1 MVLDNTNR
9 ITVDDLAAQMG
20 GDRIEQLAQAIQ
32 RGDIGAVVDI
42 FNQALLDTNKPSKPK
57 ARPRVRRHRRGEA
70 TATGTVDGDSTAGG
84 LFRFVNTL

>member
-9 ITVDDLAAQMG
+9 STFDDLAAQMG

-32 RGDIGAVVDI
+32 RGDIGTVVEI
-42 FNQALLDTNKPSKPK
+42 FNQALDTDKPDKPK
-57 ARPRVRRHRRGEA
+57 ARPRVRRHRRGGA
-70 TATGTVDGDSTAGG
+70 TATGTVDGDSTAGD

>member
-9 ITVDDLAAQMG
+9 ITFDDLAAQMG

-32 RGDIGAVVDI
+32 RGDIGTAVEI
-42 FNQALLDTNKPSKPK
+42 FNQALDTNRPSKPK
-57 ARPRVRRHRRGEA
+57 ARPRGRRNRRGGA

-84 LFRFVNTL
+84 LFSFVNTL